1 MILKYKN
8 FIVSFFFI
16 LFIITYFLPFY
27 SYNENYLTGFELYLF
42 QLAEYAFIETIFDY
56 LYFLLNVL
64 VLVWVILLF
73 YWSYKRSSVK
83 LYKLIPIIILAISS
97 SFVWYFQLEDRSGV
111 AYGYWLWLFSILF
124 LSIFSI
130 YRSFKEYVIIKENTA
145 TN

>member
-8 FIVSFFFI
+8 FIVSICVI
-16 LFIITYFLPFY
+16 LFITTYFLPFY
-27 SYNENYLTGFELYLF
+27 SFTEKTLTGFELYFF

-56 LYFLLNVL
+56 LCFLLNIL

-73 YWSYKRSSVK
+73 YWSFKRSSVK
-83 LYKLIPIIILAISS
+83 LYKLIPVIILAISS
-97 SFVWYFQLEDRSGV
+97 SLFWYFQLEDRSGV
-111 AYGYWLWLFSILF
+111 AYGYWLWVISITII
-124 LSIFSI
+124 SIYSI